1 MNCRGL
7 GNQAKR
13 RDVFHFLKSK
23 KYSVYCL
30 QDVHFDKEM
39 ENIVKNE
46 WGPDCYFSSFKSNAR
61 GVATL
66 FNNNFEY
73 KVKNVKTDC
82 NGNMLVL
89 DLEIGEY
96 STTLINLYG
105 PNTDD
110 PNFYSDIAT
119 VLSDMG
125 NTHNI
130 LCGDWNLILNNLL
143 DCVNYTGINNPL
155 ARKRVLEM
163 CSDLDLV
170 DVWRIHN
177 PHTQRFTWRHHK
189 TLKQSRLDFFLL
201 SSELQ
206 SKLLSCDI
214 KPGYRTDHSIIDI
227 TLDLT
232 KIERG
237 SGYWKFNNSLLMDK
251 NYSVLVRNVLSD
263 LVDEYAVSPYLLSN
277 VKNIHSKDIQFTI
290 NDQTFFEMLLMKIRS
305 KTISYST
312 WKKKEF
318 NKLEGSLER
327 DIGILS
333 NKVAEGD
340 NESIDLLSAKQAD
353 LVDVRKIK
361 MDGVLIRSRTRW
373 MECGE
378 KPSKYFLN
386 MEKT

>member
-46 WGPDCYFSSFKSNAR
+46 WGLDCYFSSFKSNAR
-61 GVATL
+61 GVAIL
-66 FNNNFEY
+66 FNNNSEY

-177 PHTQRFTWRHHK
+177 PHTQRFTWRQHK

-251 NYSVLVRNVLSD
+251 NYSV
-263 LVDEYAVSPYLLSN
+263 
-277 VKNIHSKDIQFTI
+277 
-290 NDQTFFEMLLMKIRS
+290 
-305 KTISYST
+305 
-312 WKKKEF
+312 
-318 NKLEGSLER
+318 
-327 DIGILS
+327 
-333 NKVAEGD
+333 
-340 NESIDLLSAKQAD
+340 
-353 LVDVRKIK
+353 
-361 MDGVLIRSRTRW
+361 
-373 MECGE
+373 
-378 KPSKYFLN
+378 
-386 MEKT
+386 